1 MLQFALLNLHPCE
14 RQTQTK
20 KKLHITKMLM
30 LECKPEKCNPTLLA
44 ALVSKEVD
52 IICHFKVI
60 PILNICICSIYNC
73 EYWCFMLFF
82 EFVSPWTNLS
92 YTDLFFLVSCCWTLC
107 VIFIYY
113 PFISWKTMFLTC
125 SKFVVLYVVRGV
137 WVKHTKVWVYSEN
150 FKPLLGRFSKTTHPF
165 MLYCKFCY
173 KGYDFKI
180 F

>member
-1 MLQFALLNLHPCE
+1 MKDKHKQ
-14 RQTQTK
+14 
-20 KKLHITKMLM
+20 KLHITKMLM

-125 SKFVVLYVVRGV
+125 SKFVVLHVVRGV
-137 WVKHTKVWVYSEN
+137 WVKDTKVCVYSEN
-150 FKPLLGRFSKTTHPF
+150 SKPLLVDSAKLHTPFCCIVNFATKDMTSKYF
-165 MLYCKFCY
+165 RWVSENL
-173 KGYDFKI
+173 
-180 F
+180 